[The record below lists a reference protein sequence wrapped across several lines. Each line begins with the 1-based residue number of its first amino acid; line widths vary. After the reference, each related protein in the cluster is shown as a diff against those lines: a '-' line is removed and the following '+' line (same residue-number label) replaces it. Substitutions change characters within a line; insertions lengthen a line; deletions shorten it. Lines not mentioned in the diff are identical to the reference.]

1 MASTGTADTP
11 RAARLRQGGQWLRE
25 QRDRRGWT
33 GRHLA
38 SLLGVTPTQISN
50 YERGRDGVDDDRAL
64 GIARAFGMDVIDVR
78 RAIGL
83 WVPEGYEP
91 RVVSVEEAIHA
102 DPTLTPGQRDV
113 LLATLAAIRLQ
124 APDTP
129 DPLMDYHG
137 DPAESPWRPGGLSGG
152 Q

>member
-1 MASTGTADTP
+1 MT
-11 RAARLRQGGQWLRE
+11 RIEHL
-25 QRDRRGWT
+25 RDRRLRAGEWLRST
-33 GRHLA
+33 RERAGLTTAALA
-38 SLLGVTPTQISN
+38 AALGVHQTSISN
-50 YERGRDGVDDDRAL
+50 YETGKNTVPDDRVEDLAQAL
-64 GIARAFGMDVIDVR
+64 KLDIIDVR
-78 RAIGL
+78 RGLGL